1 MRDNGKRPRALFK
14 ASDTPLSSLLR
25 LDSLPTK
32 GFILNSY
39 FSGEKEA
46 MSNTPYG
53 GPFAAIHKR
62 AIFKGWLATLV
73 S

>member
-1 MRDNGKRPRALFK
+1 MGKDHGRSLKPQTLLSAL
-14 ASDTPLSSLLR
+14 LLR
-25 LDSLPTK
+25 LYSLPTK

-46 MSNTPYG
+46 MSNTPCG

>member
-1 MRDNGKRPRALFK
+1 MGKDHRHSLKPQTLLSAL
-14 ASDTPLSSLLR
+14 LLR

-39 FSGEKEA
+39 LSREKEA

-62 AIFKGWLATLV
+62 AVFKGWLAMLV